1 MTNNL
6 KLRAVLFCLFGAIVI
21 AGGVAATGAI
31 QYLGI
36 TTQQSTRSLASAQSV
51 QKYFLVERARQLETA
66 SNIVARNPSF
76 AGYIAHA
83 FGDESTPG
91 GIDVGSIRDL
101 IGERRDDLKA
111 DVIAI
116 LTPAGNVVAASGD
129 IQSESLDLVK
139 NPILDRA
146 KKTDDSLSGFLVRD
160 KGLLL
165 ITCTTLRRG
174 TDIQAMLL
182 VGQRIDA
189 RVITEAARL
198 TNAGLAVMQQ
208 TGTMWQV
215 VTSTATDNVS
225 QQLPTAMA
233 HLGAMNVNAKTA
245 NGESGEKLITPDG
258 TWIARATSLN
268 TNDASVSLVSL
279 LPPAFSE
286 GLLQSIGVPLL
297 FLGVTLLALLIVF
310 GVALW
315 LSMGRALSHLAD
327 LSARATKGDHALE
340 FNMKGRGVVG
350 RIGTG
355 FNYLTREL
363 SRYRVPT
370 GTPMRRATDRSTR

>member
-1 MTNNL
+1 MNNL
-6 KLRAVLFCLFGAIVI
+6 KLRLVLLCLLGAIVI
-21 AGGVAATGAI
+21 AGGVAGAGAL
-31 QYLGI
+31 QYRALLQ
-36 TTQQSTRSLASAQSV
+36 QQSSRALATAQSV
-51 QKYFLVERARQLETA
+51 QKYFLVERAQQLETA

-76 AGYIAHA
+76 AGYVAHA

-91 GIDVGSIRDL
+91 GIDVASIRDL
-101 IGERRDDLKA
+101 IGERREDLKA
-111 DVIAI
+111 DVVAI
-116 LTPAGNVVAASGD
+116 LTPAGKVVAASGD
-129 IQSESLDLVK
+129 IQSEWLDLSK
-139 NPILDRA
+139 NPILDRT
-146 KKTDDSLSGFLVRD
+146 KKTDDTLSGFLVRD

-165 ITCTTLRRG
+165 ITCSTLRRG

-182 VGQRIDA
+182 VGQRIDT

-198 TNAGLAVMQQ
+198 TNAGIALMQQ
-208 TGTMWQV
+208 TGTTWQV
-215 VTSTATDNVS
+215 VTSTTTESVS
-225 QQLPTAMA
+225 QQLPAAMA
-233 HLGAMNVNAKTA
+233 HLN
-245 NGESGEKLITPDG
+245 ESGPDKPAVDTGAKLSTSDG
-258 TWIARATSLN
+258 IWVARATPLN

-279 LPPAFSE
+279 LPPAFSA

-297 FLGVTLLALLIVF
+297 SLGVALLALLIVF
-310 GVALW
+310 GVTSW

-350 RIGTG
+350 RIGNG

-370 GTPMRRATDRSTR
+370 GTPMRRATDRSAR